1 MGFKTAASLNFS
13 MSLKHV
19 VSVAQF
25 LDLSLLEEVFSRT
38 SHLERAD
45 KGNYLEPT
53 LRGKTLATLF
63 YEPSTRT
70 RFSFESAMQKLGGN
84 VITTESAAMF
94 SSAIKGES
102 LEDTIKVTSGY
113 ADAIVL
119 RHPELGASA
128 RAAAVSDVPI
138 INAGDGPGEHPT
150 QALLDIYTIKKELGK
165 LENIKVA
172 MVGDLLYGR
181 TVHSLLQLLALF
193 PGVEMYFVSPPQLR
207 LPQHYIQLLT
217 GRGVAFTEL
226 TSFDEILPILDVVYT
241 TRIQKERFASLDEY
255 NALKNSFVFDLQTVE
270 KMKESAV
277 LMHPLPRVG
286 EITPEVDGDKR
297 AAYFRQAKNGL
308 YVRMALLE
316 KVLKG

>member
-1 MGFKTAASLNFS
+1 M
-13 MSLKHV
+13 LKHV
-19 VSVAQF
+19 LSVSQF
-25 LDLSLLEEVFSRT
+25 LDLPLLEEMFSRA
-38 SHLERAD
+38 SHLARAD
-45 KGNYLEPT
+45 KGNYLDLT
-53 LRGKTLATLF
+53 LKGKTLATLF

-94 SSAIKGES
+94 SSVVKGES

-119 RHPELGASA
+119 RHPELGASK
-128 RAAAVSDVPI
+128 RAAEVSDVPI

-165 LENIKVA
+165 VESIKVA

-193 PGVEMYFVSPPQLR
+193 PGVELYFVSPPQLR
-207 LPQHYIQLLT
+207 VPDNYKKVLQD
-217 GRGVAFTEL
+217 RGVPFTEL
-226 TSFDEILPILDVVYT
+226 TTFDEILPQIDVVYT
-241 TRIQKERFASLDEY
+241 TRIQKERFASVEEY
-255 NALKNSFVFDLQTVE
+255 NTLKHSFVIDAGVVKQ
-270 KMKESAV
+270 MKETAV
-277 LMHPLPRVG
+277 LLHPLPRVG
-286 EITPEVDGDKR
+286 EISPEVDADKR